1 VAASGAKGRGLDR
14 HGGRSECEL
23 ATRFVGRYE
32 HSLDGKGR
40 IILPARFRT
49 SFETL
54 ALVSK
59 HNERCLAI
67 WTPDAFDRKAD
78 EMALLLDGTPD
89 ERARARAWSMGS
101 AEVDLDRQGRVA
113 IPAYLREFAGLSE
126 GGTVLVHGALNHVE
140 LWHPD
145 VWQVHGA
152 AGDAALTGD
161 LPSSNVPNPEGQPD
175 RVSAGQQGKP
185 SADDPGTSAGEE

>member
-1 VAASGAKGRGLDR
+1 V
-14 HGGRSECEL
+14 

-40 IILPARFRT
+40 IILPARFRA
-49 SFETL
+49 SFDTL

-59 HNERCLAI
+59 HDERCLAI

-78 EMALLLDGTPD
+78 EMSVLMDATPE

-113 IPAYLREFAGLSE
+113 IPAYLREFANLEENS
-126 GGTVLVHGALNHVE
+126 TVLVHGALTHIE
-140 LWHPD
+140 LWNPQL
-145 VWQVHGA
+145 WEAHGEV
-152 AGDAALTGD
+152 GDASLTGETR
-161 LPSSNVPNPEGQPD
+161 PAPPEPTG
-175 RVSAGQQGKP
+175 V
-185 SADDPGTSAGEE
+185 